1 MLKGEEEVNQR
12 ALCFSLYASELTV
25 ISQFYTGL
33 GRVVELPPPDDGEL
47 DMETRAEDEGELISI
62 KPDSGKVVG
71 FFARAVSSTAAFRG
85 EKLI

>member
-1 MLKGEEEVNQR
+1 MLKGEEEVNQC
-12 ALCFSLYASELTV
+12 ALCFSSCASELTV
-25 ISQFYTGL
+25 ISQFYTSL
-33 GRVVELPPPDDGEL
+33 GRVVELPPTDDSEL

-71 FFARAVSSTAAFRG
+71 FFARAVSSTAALRG